1 MDRVGRFLGAL
12 PDFMDT
18 ISILHNATTAGI
30 VPVVQELM
38 SSERLALSRDQYGAT
53 PLHKAVLFYQPKLVK
68 LISEKFPLT
77 TKAKDQEGRT
87 PLHYAAALHD
97 SGIFYRYLLK
107 CGADELI
114 QDKVRIDRPLRLMF
128 ALQYGKT
135 AKHYVYAP
143 ADMDLNSLVRRCQ
156 EMPRKREPTEK
167 KQFVMPAG
175 SPSPLDP
182 PYSHASPPKAL
193 TTSNIRNWIRTAD
206 LDQLEMVVLE
216 GQVSP
221 CPTVLYYI
229 VVHKEN
235 IFLLVGF

>member
-1 MDRVGRFLGAL
+1 MKYIEATPELFKTLINWHIAFKYLVELFFFLNSII
-12 PDFMDT
+12 FQDT

-114 QDKVRIDRPLRLMF
+114 QDKVLSQNKYLRTNYF
-128 ALQYGKT
+128 YSQYAKT

-143 ADMDLNSLVRRCQ
+143 QDIDLNMQ
-156 EMPRKREPTEK
+156 
-167 KQFVMPAG
+167 Q
-175 SPSPLDP
+175 
-182 PYSHASPPKAL
+182 
-193 TTSNIRNWIRTAD
+193 
-206 LDQLEMVVLE
+206 VV
-216 GQVSP
+216 S
-221 CPTVLYYI
+221 YI
-229 VVHKEN
+229 
-235 IFLLVGF
+235 LGF